1 MNAKERFDEI
11 ADDLVAQNADVTLAQ
26 MMGMPA
32 LKRGG
37 KLWVGFWKGEMV
49 FKLVDAAERERA
61 LALDGAHLFDPG
73 ERDRPMKEWVVVPEP
88 HTKEWPNLAELAL
101 RYRGD
106 NTSDE

>member
-1 MNAKERFDEI
+1 MDTRKRFDEI
-11 ADDLVAQNADVTLAQ
+11 ADDILARNGDVELTQ

-49 FKLVDAAERERA
+49 FKLTDKARHAEA

-73 ERDRPMKEWVVVPEP
+73 ERGRPMKEWVVVPEQ
-88 HTKEWPNLAELAL
+88 HAKRWPQLAEHAL
-101 RYRGD
+101 R
-106 NTSDE
+106 

>member
-1 MNAKERFDEI
+1 MDPRARFDEI
-11 ADDLVAQNADVTLAQ
+11 ADDAVARNGDVELSR

-49 FKLVDAAERERA
+49 FKLVDPAEREAA

-73 ERDRPMKEWVVVPEP
+73 ERGRPMKEWVSVPPAHEQQWP
-88 HTKEWPNLAELAL
+88 HLAERAL
-101 RYRGD
+101 R
-106 NTSDE
+106 

>member
-1 MNAKERFDEI
+1 MDPRARFDEI
-11 ADDLVAQNADVTLAQ
+11 ADDAVARNGDVELSQ

-49 FKLVDAAERERA
+49 FKLVDPAERDAA

-73 ERDRPMKEWVVVPEP
+73 ERGRPMKEWVSVPPAHER
-88 HTKEWPNLAELAL
+88 EWAKLAERAL
-101 RYRGD
+101 R
-106 NTSDE
+106 